1 MSAEVDD
8 GDAIAA
14 VAQRW
19 RVKPGTLS
27 WWRWQ
32 LRHASPSK
40 PSFVPV
46 VAKPVV
52 RESASVEVHV
62 DGVKLVVEAGTDVRY
77 VSDLVAALRAC

>member
-1 MSAEVDD
+1 MDD

-32 LRHASPSK
+32 LRRAVPSK
-40 PSFVPV
+40 PRFLPV
-46 VAKPVV
+46 VAKPVL
-52 RESASVEVHV
+52 RESAAVEVHV
-62 DGVKLVVEAGTDVRY
+62 DGVKLIVEAGTDVGY
-77 VSDLVAALRAC
+77 VSELVAALRAC